1 MQLNTSILKTDEKVA
16 YALRSLYH
24 RYGYSHY
31 KMRKFEEYELY
42 AGNKDFLISDAII
55 SFTDTNGKLLALKPD
70 VTLSIIN
77 NSLDMAGR
85 VQKLYYDENVYRL
98 SKGSRSYNEIKQT
111 GLECIGDVAL
121 PEVCEVVILA
131 LRSLEEISPNY
142 IFEISHIGLM
152 ETVLAGLELP
162 SCLEHKVLGLINRKN
177 TDGLNVL
184 FSEKDVP
191 DHVRNTLSV
200 FTKNFQSFDDA
211 ISSFRDICSGTVA
224 LKELEEFSAIL
235 DVIKELG
242 YEKHTKI
249 NFSLTNDMNYY
260 SGVAFRGYIQ
270 GIPTGVL
277 SGGQYDKLMRK
288 MNKSSKAIGFAVYL
302 DALKRL
308 NPPKGG
314 YDADIL
320 LLHNGKVAEALKEA
334 HILSAGGKVVRICAE
349 IPKELTYDQV
359 MILTEK
365 GVTEFNG
372 ND

>member
-131 LRSLEEISPNY
+131 LRSLEETTY
-142 IFEISHIGLM
+142 
-152 ETVLAGLELP
+152 
-162 SCLEHKVLGLINRKN
+162 
-177 TDGLNVL
+177 
-184 FSEKDVP
+184 
-191 DHVRNTLSV
+191 
-200 FTKNFQSFDDA
+200 
-211 ISSFRDICSGTVA
+211 
-224 LKELEEFSAIL
+224 LKF
-235 DVIKELG
+235 
-242 YEKHTKI
+242 
-249 NFSLTNDMNYY
+249 LT
-260 SGVAFRGYIQ
+260 
-270 GIPTGVL
+270 
-277 SGGQYDKLMRK
+277 
-288 MNKSSKAIGFAVYL
+288 
-302 DALKRL
+302 
-308 NPPKGG
+308 
-314 YDADIL
+314 
-320 LLHNGKVAEALKEA
+320 
-334 HILSAGGKVVRICAE
+334 
-349 IPKELTYDQV
+349 
-359 MILTEK
+359 
-365 GVTEFNG
+365 
-372 ND
+372 